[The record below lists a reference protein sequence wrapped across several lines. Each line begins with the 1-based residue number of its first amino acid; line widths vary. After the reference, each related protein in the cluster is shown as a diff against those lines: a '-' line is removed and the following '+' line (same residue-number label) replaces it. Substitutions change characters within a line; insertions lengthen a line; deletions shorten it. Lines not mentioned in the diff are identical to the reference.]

1 MINQG
6 LIIAAIASLASAAPA
21 VAAGRVSLA
30 SEVFVEKIV
39 VGPDG
44 RANTLLKQP
53 EVVMPGDNL
62 VFILKYRNQ
71 GSEAARNF
79 ILTNPMPSAV
89 AFREAAGD
97 GALFSVDGGKKWGQ
111 LGELKVQGSDRSFR
125 AARPDDVTHV
135 RWAFRQPLPAG
146 ATGKVTFRGTVR

>member
-1 MINQG
+1 MIKQG
-6 LIIAAIASLASAAPA
+6 LIFAATACGAIAAPA
-21 VAAGRVSLA
+21 FAADRVSLA

-53 EVVMPGDNL
+53 EIVMPGDNL

-71 GSEAARNF
+71 GNEAARNF

-89 AFREAAGD
+89 AFREATGA
-97 GALFSVDGGKKWGQ
+97 GALFSVNGGKNWGL

-146 ATGKVTFRGTVR
+146 ATGKVSFRGTVR